1 MTEQENTYEM
11 YAEELKKALIKDQI
25 TRLVIYGNDGTKI
38 VYERK
43 PNKKSEEEQHEHVGQ
58 GN

>member
-1 MTEQENTYEM
+1 MAEQQKQYEI
-11 YAEELKKALIKDQI
+11 YAEELKNALLKDQI

-43 PNKKSEEEQHEHVGQ
+43 ANNG
-58 GN
+58 